1 LLNLRPFDLGSFPF
15 PIFLWLRPTFLAR
28 LRIESWCGSLV
39 LLAIGT
45 RPNEALLQLAGI
57 LDGGVALAALSGDWQ
72 LSDLDQ
78 VIGQQLTPG
87 GQHGRDVSV
96 AQLALHMAL
105 QLLDHQL
112 GIG

>member
-1 LLNLRPFDLGSFPF
+1 LALPF
-15 PIFLWLRPTFLAR
+15 PIFLGVRPTFLAR
-28 LRIESWCGSLV
+28 FRIESWCGSLV

-57 LDGGVALAALSGDWQ
+57 LDGGVALTALSGDGQ
-72 LSDLDQ
+72 LPDLDQ
-78 VIGQQLTPG
+78 VIGQKLTPG
-87 GQHGRDVSV
+87 GQHGRDVGV

-105 QLLDHQL
+105 QLLDYQL